1 MRVVSGLFDHM
12 VMQRNLNGFCEQKI
26 CGEALANRQIT
37 VVLPNNEKEIIAES
51 SEDGKFCGVLH
62 KLPVGGPYQITL
74 SDGEEEIIF
83 SDLLVGDVWIM
94 AGQSNMQGIGNMC
107 DASKP
112 SFKVRAFYLDNR
124 WDIAYDPLHNMD
136 KAIAEIHWT
145 LNGGHNAFANA
156 PKIPLKG
163 VGLGVSFGK
172 IMAEKTGV
180 PQGLIASAHGG
191 TIMKQWNPDLKNMG
205 ENSLYGAMYE
215 RFVLNGEKIAGVLWY
230 QGCSDSS
237 PDENVELYTER
248 TIELFKAMRRDFG
261 DEKLPI
267 VFAQL
272 ARTAAA
278 YDLALDNRWS
288 KIREKQRLIAD
299 LLDKCIMVPT
309 VDLELDDS
317 IHLSGNSQS
326 ILGRRMAEAVCFI
339 RGIGD
344 ENPPLEIGKIEY
356 IENKEYHEYLT
367 IIHVKNVV
375 GSLHS
380 GQSLAATFSLH
391 EAGSENKISVPP
403 FKCKLEGDKIIL
415 TSSSTLGCK
424 VAYAFG
430 CNAIGNVYDGLNR
443 PLPAFGPL
451 FSHDVYRSTPLLSEV
466 EVSHPVIGEDNFD
479 TLYPDEKKLAS
490 LEFNK
495 VKSFKSYLEFE
506 RVLEQGDY
514 VRFVKWRC
522 LCKKMVSCR
531 ILFGSDSNFRLF
543 CDGKELLSQKNVAN
557 PVIPDEFMKDIS
569 LEAGE
574 HEFTMGLS
582 GKAGNAWGFCCRFVD
597 VNDVLDVENEENQS
611 DNLPIFI

>member
-172 IMAEKTGV
+172 FMAEKTGV

-205 ENSLYGAMYE
+205 KNSLYGAMYD

-317 IHLSGNSQS
+317 IHLSGRSQA
-326 ILGRRMAEAVCFI
+326 ILGKRMADAHNFLKKDLQEI
-339 RGIGD
+339 
-344 ENPPLEIGKIEY
+344 PPLKIGKIEY
-356 IENKEYHEYLT
+356 IENRELHEYHT
-367 IIHVKNVV
+367 IIYVENVV

-380 GQSLAATFSLH
+380 GNFLPTTITLHTMGADNSLT
-391 EAGSENKISVPP
+391 VPP
-403 FKCKLEGDKIIL
+403 FRCRLDGNRIIV
-415 TSSSTLGCK
+415 TSASTLGCK

-430 CNAIGNVYDGLNR
+430 CNAIGNIYDEAMR

-451 FSHDVYRSTPLLSEV
+451 YSHEVYRSTPMLSEV
-466 EVSHPVIGEDNFD
+466 EVSEAIMGEDNFEI
-479 TLYPDEKKLAS
+479 LAVDENIINKLK
-490 LEFNK
+490 FNK
-495 VKSFKSYLEFE
+495 VKTSKTYLEFE
-506 RVLEQGDY
+506 RILEQGDY
-514 VRFVKWRC
+514 IRFVKWSCFCR
-522 LCKKMVSCR
+522 KKIKTR

-543 CDGKELLSQKNVAN
+543 CNGKEILSDANVAN
-557 PVIPDEFMKDIS
+557 PVVPDEFSADLT
-569 LEAGE
+569 LEKGE
-574 HEFTMGLS
+574 NNFIMGLS

-597 VNDVLDVENEENQS
+597 YNDVLTSQNEKCES